1 MANGASP
8 TVLARGP
15 DAALVAEFDR
25 RNVAYRRG
33 LCMVDVDAAAAPD
46 VLTGLHALGSPH
58 GLSFDRGR
66 LMILPHGVSK
76 GSGLTEAVWR
86 LGASLHNAVAIGDT
100 ENQPM
105 LDACEIGAAV
115 ARGSSALQRSADQ
128 VVAGRG
134 LAAVPDYIRT
144 LVVTGP
150 IPPRRKPDSPHHLR
164 VGIRETGEPVNVEVR
179 FRNVLFTGDPR
190 SGKTW
195 LDRRARRPRGAP
207 PAPPRALRL
216 VSQSRPTPWRASI

>member
-1 MANGASP
+1 
-8 TVLARGP
+8 
-15 DAALVAEFDR
+15 
-25 RNVAYRRG
+25 
-33 LCMVDVDAAAAPD
+33 MVEVDAAAAPD

-86 LGASLHNAVAIGDT
+86 LGASLHNVVAIGDT
-100 ENQPM
+100 EDDQPM

-115 ARGSSALQRSADQ
+115 AWGSSALQRSPDQ

-134 LAAVPDYIRT
+134 LAAVPDYMRT
-144 LVVTGP
+144 LVVTDP

-164 VGIRETGEPVNVEVR
+164 VGIRETGEPVNVEIR

>member
-1 MANGASP
+1 
-8 TVLARGP
+8 
-15 DAALVAEFDR
+15 
-25 RNVAYRRG
+25 
-33 LCMVDVDAAAAPD
+33 MVEVDAAAAPD

-100 ENQPM
+100 EDDQPM

-115 ARGSSALQRSADQ
+115 AWGSSALQRSADQ

-144 LVVTGP
+144 SSSR
-150 IPPRRKPDSPHHLR
+150 IPS
-164 VGIRETGEPVNVEVR
+164 
-179 FRNVLFTGDPR
+179 
-190 SGKTW
+190 
-195 LDRRARRPRGAP
+195 RRAANPTRRTISGWEFARRESRSTWRSAFATFCSQAIHDPGRPGSTGAP
-207 PAPPRALRL
+207 VDREELRRHL
-216 VSQSRPTPWRASI
+216 HARYVV